1 MRLVASSNPD
11 AVTRDQALHLL
22 TERAVLTRAVCREL
36 LDSVGDFGGRRPRTA
51 LTLLLGWVKGTF
63 PESDSIEPYAREGLD
78 AMVVPED
85 CEDLLREIE
94 DGAEVCEAL
103 FMLTTADNAF
113 EVENDTR
120 KIAKSLDAYWEAHG
134 QIVNPPWR

>member
-1 MRLVASSNPD
+1 VSYRIQE
-11 AVTRDQALHLL
+11 AVSGEGARVPLL
-22 TERAVLTRAVCREL
+22 A
-36 LDSVGDFGGRRPRTA
+36 
-51 LTLLLGWVKGTF
+51 LLLGWVQNNF
-63 PESDSIEPYAREGLD
+63 PQFVHTEPHARTGLD

-85 CEDLLREIE
+85 CEDLLREIR

-120 KIAKSLDAYWEAHG
+120 EIGKSLDAYCEAHR